1 MRSPPRRPARTRSSA
16 PPGCSA
22 RTAAT
27 SSRRCCGSRGE
38 RDELSVVDDQIGCP
52 TFTGHLAQALVRIA
66 EERLDGLRHVAGAGA
81 CSWYDLAAAT
91 FAATGSDVALTRG
104 RTADLARP
112 APRPAFSVLRSER
125 PDTPVLPPWEDGLHA
140 YLELGVPTP

>member
-1 MRSPPRRPARTRSSA
+1 MLRLA
-16 PPGCSA
+16 
-22 RTAAT
+22 
-27 SSRRCCGSRGE
+27 GE
-38 RDELSVVDDQIGCP
+38 RDRLNVVDDQVGCP
-52 TFTGHLAQALVRIA
+52 TFTGHLAVALVRIA
-66 EERLDGLRHVAGAGA
+66 GERLAGLRHVAGAGA

-91 FAATGSDVALTRG
+91 FAATGAEVALDRG

-125 PDTPVLPPWEDGLHA
+125 PDTPVLPPWQDGLHA